1 MTWLDGWERIEI
13 ANRAGGSYTGDEP
26 WRCVLHST
34 EGLSVASAV
43 GAYTTAGVPPTVT
56 IGIAERRKVQHI
68 DTDRSA
74 YAVMNQPGGVETN
87 RWRAIQ
93 AEIVMFADQTKAT
106 QYGGLYVGDLTD
118 DDYAFL
124 RECLLELQ
132 ADKPFS
138 FDGPDFIRYPESYGN
153 TQYRMSFAE
162 WEQFGGTC
170 GHQHVPENDHG
181 DPGDLSRARLFGQIL
196 NPTTAHPAPPAPSE
210 DDDMN
215 GRALI
220 LFRGQWW
227 VFRRGDNGHVYY
239 STDGVEIGKI
249 PADPA
254 DPDGHGGTIGSAPFA
269 VIDPANGDL
278 IVGGKGSDDDLTWVS
293 HLAKAGGSWSAWGHI

>member
-1 MTWLDGWERIEI
+1 MAWLDGWERIEI
-13 ANRAGGSYTGDEP
+13 ANRPGGSYTGDEP

-56 IGIAERRKVQHI
+56 IGLAEGRKVQHI

-93 AEIVMFADQTKAT
+93 AEIVMFADQTKAQ

-118 DDYAFL
+118 AHYAFL

-132 ADKPFS
+132 ADKPFG
-138 FDGPDFIRYPESYGN
+138 FDGPDFIRYPDSYGN
-153 TQYRMSFAE
+153 TRYRMSFAE

-170 GHQHVPENDHG
+170 GHMHVPENDHG
-181 DPGDLSRARLFGQIL
+181 DPGELSRTRLFQG
-196 NPTTAHPAPPAPSE
+196 
-210 DDDMN
+210 DDVPLSFDDEVVKAIMAN
-215 GRALI
+215 FTFI
-220 LFRGQWW
+220 RGL
-227 VFRRGDNGHVYY
+227 
-239 STDGVEIGKI
+239 
-249 PADPA
+249 
-254 DPDGHGGTIGSAPFA
+254 DPDAQLGDSSIKTILKRLDA
-269 VIDPANGDL
+269 IE
-278 IVGGKGSDDDLTWVS
+278 
-293 HLAKAGGSWSAWGHI
+293 AKLGAGGGAGDVPVTGTLHLG